1 MSKVT
6 ELATAQLSATD
17 TLVIELVE
25 ANETPAAV
33 IIRWPSKASVLHPHR
48 SPLLLM
54 CSHAPLPLPSWRWL
68 RFVGTGSDDP
78 TRGHR

>member
-25 ANETPAAV
+25 ANETPASRHHPVARQGLRTASPTLPRRRCHSRKAV
-33 IIRWPSKASVLHPHR
+33 R
-48 SPLLLM
+48 
-54 CSHAPLPLPSWRWL
+54 
-68 RFVGTGSDDP
+68 
-78 TRGHR
+78 

>member
-25 ANETPAAV
+25 ANETPAVV
-33 IIRWPSKASVLHPHR
+33 IIRWPAKVSVLHPR
-48 SPLLLM
+48 RFPDAAVTAAKLFAEAATRLAQLKRERPL
-54 CSHAPLPLPSWRWL
+54 
-68 RFVGTGSDDP
+68 
-78 TRGHR
+78 

>member
-25 ANETPAAV
+25 ANETPAVVIVRWPAKASILHPRRLPDAAAV
-33 IIRWPSKASVLHPHR
+33 IARMFAAASTELAAIKSR
-48 SPLLLM
+48 MKL
-54 CSHAPLPLPSWRWL
+54 
-68 RFVGTGSDDP
+68 
-78 TRGHR
+78 